1 MTSVYC
7 TTLFVSFFLS
17 VRETIS
23 GQLCATVVIKYF
35 SEMKW
40 CRLNLFYLAFVGYQD
55 SLYTLI

>member
-7 TTLFVSFFLS
+7 TTLFVSFFCKVFFLS

-35 SEMKW
+35 SEMK
-40 CRLNLFYLAFVGYQD
+40 
-55 SLYTLI
+55 